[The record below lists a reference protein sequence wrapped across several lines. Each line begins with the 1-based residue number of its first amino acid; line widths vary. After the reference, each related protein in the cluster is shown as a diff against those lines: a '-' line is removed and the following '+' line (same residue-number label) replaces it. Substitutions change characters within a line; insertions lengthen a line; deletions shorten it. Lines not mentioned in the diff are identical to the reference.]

1 MRKWVQ
7 LDKEQLVLDLCVMRT
22 VLSVLIPQ
30 RAHPGLDSGATP
42 SMAALATDPA
52 QHAVTSCIAG
62 MICVSLIVRALLA
75 SSSSSHLIIV
85 CQTSSARSLNKTSN
99 KVAI

>member
-1 MRKWVQ
+1 MGSADQRAAGLRFVCYAHCAK
-7 LDKEQLVLDLCVMRT
+7 
-22 VLSVLIPQ
+22 SVTPQ

>member
-1 MRKWVQ
+1 
-7 LDKEQLVLDLCVMRT
+7 
-22 VLSVLIPQ
+22 
-30 RAHPGLDSGATP
+30 
-42 SMAALATDPA
+42 MAALATDPA

-75 SSSSSHLIIV
+75 SSSSSSSHLIIV